1 MFKVFSNEMHL
12 NLLWRN
18 QLGFVHPLENSIFK
32 VGCPTP
38 PPPLRRAQLST
49 NFQKVIYHWRGQ
61 KKNNSFELLET
72 FALILQWQAE
82 LMLANYEIS
91 WAMTV
96 KAMNLSI
103 RPRVDC
109 WLRSWRLANCR
120 AQSAGELGAAHLLTG
135 LQESRGQQPGVL
147 LLQYVMKISD
157 VRDGV
162 VVC

>member
-32 VGCPTP
+32 VGCPSRTP
-38 PPPLRRAQLST
+38 PPPPRLAQLST

-91 WAMTV
+91 WAITV

-103 RPRVDC
+103 RPRLDC
-109 WLRSWRLANCR
+109 WLPSWRLI
-120 AQSAGELGAAHLLTG
+120 AGRRVQGSCPLVNRSPGEQGTAASGLTVTINNMLGDG
-135 LQESRGQQPGVL
+135 S
-147 LLQYVMKISD
+147 VM
-157 VRDGV
+157 RR
-162 VVC
+162 